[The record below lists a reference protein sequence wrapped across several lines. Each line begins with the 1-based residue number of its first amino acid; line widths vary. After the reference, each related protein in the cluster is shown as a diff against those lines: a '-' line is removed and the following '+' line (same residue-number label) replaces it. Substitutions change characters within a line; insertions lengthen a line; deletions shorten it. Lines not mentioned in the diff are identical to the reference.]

1 MSLGFGRFD
10 RRGIGPASTRLFQAG
25 NVVAVLGLALLVGGM
40 VFFGVIM
47 APLVFTKLPPDVA
60 GRFIRA
66 AFPWY
71 YAFVT
76 VAAVLAAA
84 GLLVRGA
91 PGSAVALGLVAVVT
105 VWLWFWW
112 LPHLEAMRLAG
123 DTVGFGRGHR
133 FSVWVNGAELVVGIV
148 VLLRVAA
155 E

>member
-1 MSLGFGRFD
+1 
-10 RRGIGPASTRLFQAG
+10 LFQAG

-47 APLVFTKLPPDVA
+47 APLVFTKLPLEASGP
-60 GRFIRA
+60 FIRA

-76 VAAVLAAA
+76 VAAVVSAA
-84 GLLVRGA
+84 GLVLRGA
-91 PGSAVALGLVAVVT
+91 PGSAAALILVAAVT

-133 FSVWVNGAELVVGIV
+133 FSVWVNGGELVVGVV
-148 VLLRVAA
+148 VLVRVAA
-155 E
+155 D